1 MVSGVRHAATRLKR
15 RRFLGACAAMA
26 GAMLLAS
33 CSGGNLP
40 SFPRG
45 QQPAQPPQQ
54 GAAANAFGAG
64 PVRVALLLPLSAN
77 GNAGSTGQVLR
88 NVSELAIAEIP
99 NAAITVMPFDT
110 KGTPQGARD
119 AANLAAQSGS
129 SLIIGPLFSN
139 EVTAVGQVAGSSNIP
154 VIAFSSDPNAA
165 GGPVHLLS
173 FLAES
178 DVNRVVFHAAQ
189 NGRKAFGALVPENA
203 YGLMVE
209 GALRRAASRNGGQ
222 LIAVE
227 RYQPD
232 VNSITAASAK
242 ITALA
247 SGSNPRINALMIPD
261 GAAAVPHI
269 VQALQSGGVDFNK
282 VKLLGTGQWDDPA
295 VLQIPQLQGAWFAAP
310 DPAGFNELASRYQNR
325 YGAQP
330 PRIASLAYDAT
341 SLAAALASIDSNNP
355 YPPGRLEN
363 KDGFQGT
370 DGIFRFDSQGR
381 SERGLAVL
389 EVQPPGRRVASP
401 APKTFR
407 GSGF

>member
-1 MVSGVRHAATRLKR
+1 MVSGVRHAITRLMR
-15 RRFLGACAAMA
+15 RRFLGACAIVA
-26 GAMLLAS
+26 GTVLLSA

-54 GAAANAFGAG
+54 GTAVNAFGAG

-88 NVSELAIAEIP
+88 NVSELAVAEIP
-99 NAAITVMPFDT
+99 NAAITVIPFDT
-110 KGTPQGARD
+110 KGTPEGARE
-119 AANLAAQSGS
+119 AAGQAVQFGS

-139 EVTAVGQVAGSSNIP
+139 EVSAVGQVAGSSNIP

-165 GGPVHLLS
+165 GGPIHLLS

-203 YGLMVE
+203 YGLLVE
-209 GALRRAASRNGGQ
+209 GALRRAAARNGGQ
-222 LIAVE
+222 LISVE

-232 VNSITAASAK
+232 INSIKGAAGRIA
-242 ITALA
+242 ALA
-247 SGSNPRINALMIPD
+247 SGSKPRINALMIPD

-269 VQALQSGGVDFNK
+269 VEALQSSNVDFGK

-295 VLQIPQLQGAWFAAP
+295 VLRIPQLAGAWFAAP
-310 DPAGFNELASRYQNR
+310 DPAGFNGLANRYQGR
-325 YGAQP
+325 FGAQP

-341 SLAAALASIDSNNP
+341 SLAAALAGIDPNNP
-355 YPPGRLEN
+355 YPAGRLEN
-363 KDGFQGT
+363 RDGFQGT